1 MTSKSRLRLEITGRL
16 AFLVA
21 IAALFPT
28 IIAQRRELVWLQ
40 ATGTCAFLLGAGVAL
55 YAGIKLKNCREPA
68 TLLLEKVRWTS
79 ALAYVVIFV
88 CGFGVFAMLANTR
101 RGWIIWTIISLF
113 LIATLFYKPREKV

>member
-1 MTSKSRLRLEITGRL
+1 MTAKSRLRLEITGRL
-16 AFLVA
+16 AFLIA
-21 IAALFPT
+21 IAAVFPA

-40 ATGTCAFLLGAGVAL
+40 SIGACTFLVGGGFAL

-68 TLLLEKVRWTS
+68 TPLLKKVRWTS

-101 RGWIIWTIISLF
+101 RGWIIWTI
-113 LIATLFYKPREKV
+113 